1 MIENASPMD
10 KPLATTGRFSRPVVL
25 LGAAGAA
32 ALLLLVLLFPA
43 IRRWSRAERSVD
55 ATTVRLGTV
64 TRGDLQR
71 DVSVQGRVVAALHPT
86 LFSPAQ
92 GIVSLKTRAGA
103 AVRRGDVLATIESA
117 ELRSSLSQAQS
128 VLIGLRTELER
139 QRIVARQTESR
150 ARQQIQLLAL
160 RLDAARRGL
169 DRSERTFREG
179 VSNKADYETAQDNV
193 RIAEMELEQATKE
206 LNLDLETLR
215 FDTQNRA
222 QQVARQQSVTDQ
234 LQRTVDELTIRSPFD
249 GVVASLPVEDRDAI
263 APNKPVVTV
272 VNLSSLELEIALPEE
287 YASQTRIGAPAL
299 ISFESRDYPGRVTAI
314 SPEVVNSQVNA
325 TVAFDGAAPPGLK
338 QNQRLTTRL
347 VFESRRNVLKVPRGA
362 FVESGGGRSVYVVER
377 NMATKRTAELGAAS
391 VSEVEV
397 VSGLREGEQIVV
409 SDTTPFEGAKS
420 VLLR

>member
-193 RIAEMELEQATKE
+193 RIAEMELDQATKE